1 MLKNGKKMQ
10 GGEDEAAAAGE
21 GGGGNTFNDAELD
34 EKIHGDFLISKKKI
48 YLNNGSVGPVP
59 ISTVKAITD
68 FYLRYSEQGPDS
80 TESNEYLENL
90 KMETRRRVADL
101 INCDSDEI
109 IFTSS
114 TTEGI
119 NFITNGIAWGPSD
132 KILLR
137 NSKNE
142 HFSNYLPWIKAANDN
157 DLQIERFP
165 FENENTVIE
174 DLTTLMK
181 SPPSPSPSPNFPRI
195 VSTSHVMYNNGSIT
209 PVEQMGSII
218 KKKNKKT
225 LFSID
230 GAQSV
235 GAIEVD
241 VKKIKCDFLSFP
253 AFKWVCGPLG
263 IGVLYVNKKVM
274 NDEFEPVFV
283 GAGTAQIES
292 IKEGRK
298 NIKGVDSASKT
309 QETLKFYK
317 YPQKYHSTF
326 RNYPGLAGL
335 ESSIRYLLRIG
346 IPNRCKKNKKLSNI
360 FREEISKIKE
370 IALHEAPE
378 ESMRSS
384 MVSFSFKSNNNNRVK
399 TLVEKLQEKGII
411 LAEREIGL
419 KKIVRASPHFYNT
432 ESEIIKTINEIKNI
446 TSKI

>member
-1 MLKNGKKMQ
+1 MLKNGKKMD
-10 GGEDEAAAAGE
+10 GVVDEAAGNGLAGE
-21 GGGGNTFNDAELD
+21 NTVNDAELD

-48 YLNNGSVGPVP
+48 YLNNGSVAPVP

-68 FYLRYSEQGPDS
+68 FYMRYSEQGPDS

-119 NFITNGIAWGPSD
+119 NFITNGITWAVND
-132 KILLR
+132 RILLR
-137 NSKNE
+137 NSKSE

-165 FENENTVIE
+165 FENENMVIE
-174 DLTTLMK
+174 DLAILME
-181 SPPSPSPSPNFPRI
+181 SPPSPSPSTSIPRI

-209 PVEQMGSII
+209 PVEKMGSII

-274 NDEFEPVFV
+274 NDEFQPVFV

-292 IKEGRK
+292 LNKLKK
-298 NIKGVDSASKT
+298 NIKGGNHPSKT
-309 QETLKFYK
+309 QETLKYYS
-317 YPQKYHSTF
+317 YPQKYHSPF
-326 RNYPGLAGL
+326 RNYPALAGL

-346 IPNRCKKNKKLSNI
+346 IPNICKKNKKLSNI

-370 IALHEAPE
+370 IVIHEASE

-384 MVSFSFKSNNNNRVK
+384 MVSFSFTSNNNSRVK
-399 TLVEKLQEKGII
+399 NLVERLEEKGMI
-411 LAEREIGL
+411 LAEREIGP

-432 ESEIIKTINEIKNI
+432 ENEIIKTINEIKII
-446 TSKI
+446 TSKM

>member
-1 MLKNGKKMQ
+1 MLKNGKKME
-10 GGEDEAAAAGE
+10 GAENDDDEEEA
-21 GGGGNTFNDAELD
+21 GNTVNDAELD

-119 NFITNGIAWGPSD
+119 NFITNGIAWRKND

-142 HFSNYLPWIKAANDN
+142 HFSNYLPWIKAVNDN
-157 DLQIERFP
+157 DLQLERFP
-165 FENENTVIE
+165 FENENMVIE
-174 DLTTLMK
+174 DLTKLME
-181 SPPSPSPSPNFPRI
+181 SPPSPSPPPSFPRI

-209 PVEQMGSII
+209 PVEKMGSII

-274 NDEFEPVFV
+274 DTEYEPVFV
-283 GAGTAQIES
+283 GAGTAQIELL
-292 IKEGRK
+292 KDGRK
-298 NIKGVDSASKT
+298 NSKGGNSTSKT
-309 QETLKFYK
+309 RETIKFYK

-335 ESSIRYLLRIG
+335 EASVRYLLRIG
-346 IPNRCKKNKKLSNI
+346 ISNICKKNKKLSNI

-370 IALHEAPE
+370 IVIHEASE

-384 MVSFSFKSNNNNRVK
+384 MVSFSFTSNNNSRVK
-399 TLVEKLQEKGII
+399 NLVQRLEEKGII
-411 LAEREIGL
+411 LAEREIGP

-432 ESEIIKTINEIKNI
+432 ENEIIKTINEIKII
-446 TSKI
+446 TSNI